1 MSIVFLDASFD
12 PLRACF
18 SLQGKILT
26 NPPASPTMEP
36 GLGDGTH
43 HKKRQAHTARGRIP
57 IEKNVIVVDKTGKAY
72 ESTWLK
78 RANGLVKNGRAR
90 WLDERTIC
98 LACPPIQTE
107 DTIMEEKKEPAIP
120 ESGLTLEKL
129 LERMDA
135 LRSEMQDLAQ
145 TIHIVDGLPES
156 PDAMARSKAIG
167 DMFVEREKTLRQQ
180 LSFLERIYTDRFSTS
195 SETEKTE
202 RTRMILDKMNDIIPC
217 FDYSEEDNEGNLK
230 ALQVITAL
238 YNDLLK
244 QA

>member
-1 MSIVFLDASFD
+1 
-12 PLRACF
+12 
-18 SLQGKILT
+18 
-26 NPPASPTMEP
+26 MEP
-36 GLGDGTH
+36 SLGDGTH
-43 HKKRQAHTARGRIP
+43 YKKRQAHTARGRIP
-57 IEKNVIVVDKTGKAY
+57 IEKNVIVVDETGKAY

-78 RANGLVKNGRAR
+78 RANGLVKKGRAR

-107 DTIMEEKKEPAIP
+107 DTSMEEKKEQASP

-156 PDAMARSKAIG
+156 PDASARSKAISE
-167 DMFVEREKTLRQQ
+167 MFAVREQTLRQQ
-180 LSFLERIYTDRFSTS
+180 LSFLERVYNDRFSTG
-195 SETEKTE
+195 SEAGKTE

>member
-1 MSIVFLDASFD
+1 
-12 PLRACF
+12 
-18 SLQGKILT
+18 
-26 NPPASPTMEP
+26 MEP

>member
-1 MSIVFLDASFD
+1 
-12 PLRACF
+12 
-18 SLQGKILT
+18 
-26 NPPASPTMEP
+26 MEP

-107 DTIMEEKKEPAIP
+107 DAIMEEKKEPAIP

-135 LRSEMQDLAQ
+135 LRSEMQDLTQ

-195 SETEKTE
+195 SETGKTE